1 MTSAASIF
9 ESFNARALNPR
20 QVAATF
26 VPSQQFRRLGKRC
39 HTVVLGP
46 RGSGKTT
53 LLKMLQTSALEN
65 WKHPEASN
73 YIDGI
78 DFTGVFV
85 ATDIGWGEQLA
96 SLGCGQLD
104 EPSRRVFSIAS
115 FTTHILRSLVSAMQ
129 SRTAPD
135 SLGIRAV
142 RRVENNPQ
150 KESKIVRELV
160 NIWHLH
166 DVIPNFEGVRLALS
180 KRLASVRE
188 LANKEALLGSDG
200 RQERLAGIAHLHID
214 FLQAAALGVEVYD
227 DLLGKRGDR
236 WGMLFDELEIAPT
249 WIYEQL
255 IRSMRSTD
263 ERFLF
268 KLALNPF
275 NVSGQELLSI
285 ASAPAPGQD
294 FDQLALWYAEKKDAY
309 RFCRDLWGEML
320 RDRMLPATVARDV
333 LGKSEF
339 ETDREEWTIQGT
351 AYRRGSRWHRRFRSL
366 ERKDSGFRAY
376 LDSRGINLGNLETL
390 SGTERATEL
399 RKIAPVV
406 AARDFFLQDPEDAKM
421 RMRSRKS
428 RSLYAGAESLF
439 AISEGNPRWFIG
451 LIKGLLD
458 DNSITWTTEITPKIS
473 AGRQATEVKKVAQR
487 FAATLRTIPVPASTD
502 GTRPL
507 DVLGLVRKV
516 GRYFHAQAIKG
527 DFRPE
532 PAGSF
537 VVDSKTPDSVLAV
550 LAQALNAGAIVYVPD
565 DDGQLILASLRGKR
579 FRASYL
585 LAPLYDF
592 PIRLGKH
599 VALSSILNADD
610 VQTQK
615 REQMRFEADDEM
627 PS

>member
-1 MTSAASIF
+1 VTSAASIF
-9 ESFNARALNPR
+9 ESFNARALNPY

-26 VPSQQFRRLGKRC
+26 VPSPQFRRLCKRC

-53 LLKMLQTSALEN
+53 LLKMLQTPALESWN
-65 WKHPEASN
+65 HPESSN
-73 YIDGI
+73 YIDAV

-96 SLGCGQLD
+96 SLGYGRLD
-104 EPSRRVFSIAS
+104 EQSKQVFSIAS

-129 SRTAPD
+129 NRTAPNK
-135 SLGIRAV
+135 LAIREV
-142 RRVENNPQ
+142 RRVENNPD
-150 KESKIVRELV
+150 KESKIVKELV
-160 NIWHLH
+160 NVWHL
-166 DVIPNFEGVRLALS
+166 DEVIPNFEGLRHALS
-180 KRLASVRE
+180 KRLFSIQT
-188 LANKEALLGSDG
+188 LANKEALLGSQG
-200 RQERLAGIAHLHID
+200 RQERLATIEYLHTD

-227 DLLGKRGDR
+227 DVLGKSGDR
-236 WGMLFDELEIAPT
+236 WGLLFDELEIAPT

-275 NVSGQELLSI
+275 NVRGQELLTV

-294 FDQLALWYAEKKDAY
+294 FDQLALWYAEKKDAF
-309 RFCRDLWGEML
+309 RFCRELWNEML
-320 RDRMLPATVARDV
+320 RDRQLPLTSARDV

-339 ETDREEWTIQGT
+339 ETDSEEWRSQGT
-351 AYRRGSRWHRRFRSL
+351 AYSRGSRWYRRFRSL
-366 ERKDSGFRAY
+366 EHKDESFRLY
-376 LDSRGINLGNLETL
+376 LRSRDVNLNDLESL
-390 SGTERATEL
+390 SGAERATEL
-399 RKIAPVV
+399 RKIAPLV
-406 AARDFFLQDPEDAKM
+406 AARDFFLQDPEDARQ

-458 DNSITWTTEITPKIS
+458 DGNIRWTDEVTPRIS
-473 AGRQATEVKKVAQR
+473 TGRQAAEVSKVAQR
-487 FAATLRTIPVPASTD
+487 FAATLRTIPVPPSTE
-502 GTRPL
+502 GGRPL

-516 GRYFHAQAIKG
+516 GRYFNVQAIKG

-537 VVDSKTPDSVLAV
+537 VVDSKTPENVLAV
-550 LAQALNAGAIVYVPD
+550 LAQSLNAGAIVYVPD
-565 DDGQLILASLRGKR
+565 DDGQLILTSLRGKR
-579 FRASYL
+579 FRLSYL

-592 PIRLGKH
+592 PIRLGKP
-599 VALSSILNADD
+599 VALSSILNTE
-610 VQTQK
+610 VFQSQ
-615 REQMRFEADDEM
+615 ELRFEVDDEI
-627 PS
+627 SS